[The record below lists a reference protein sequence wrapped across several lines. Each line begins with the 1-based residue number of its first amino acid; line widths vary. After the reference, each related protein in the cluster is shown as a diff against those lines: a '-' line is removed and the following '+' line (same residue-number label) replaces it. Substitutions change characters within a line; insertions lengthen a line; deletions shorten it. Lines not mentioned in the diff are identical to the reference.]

1 MVLHLLQ
8 CEDSQGT
15 KEVVSVI
22 QLLQAWEKK
31 HSSLNSKVP
40 VLKLLCVSTGRH
52 MRVAGDAM
60 DPRKHFLSGVLLS
73 AALELPWLRVCQLDA
88 CPKLRGGLLAE
99 LLLQEMSS
107 DLDSSEVLLDADGAR
122 LVRRLRPAALAPQ
135 NRLQV
140 LMQCRSILLAGGA
153 GGIGALWAEHLSAD
167 AVLLLGRRP
176 QKALALQRRLERL
189 RRGNSEIVYIS
200 ADISKKQQ
208 LLSALKNCPAM
219 NFLDFAACLCE
230 SFEPPQSV
238 LQLDAQT
245 AMNGPQEK
253 LRGAENFIEV
263 LKELTSSTSPRARHG
278 LPVLFTSSAVSVAGA
293 PQLGVYG
300 AKARA
305 LEALCTKEAAKASAQ
320 RRKTLEIGC
329 VALSAWDHVGI
340 TAAFPALASNA
351 PALGLKTLTP
361 QQGLEALEAVLR
373 FQAPRFTVLMV
384 GVDGQHPRVQALTGG
399 SSAGAATSTATVS
412 GCVEMIQAAV
422 RKVLGKE
429 ANLGD
434 SFVELGL
441 DSMSSMSLHS
451 TLSDCSGVVLPLSLF
466 YDEPSLLD
474 AAKYLHGAA
483 APSGGVHDGNDEE
496 NLEALLQDD
505 EARRSYQLSQGR
517 SAMNAK
523 DFHLARD
530 KCRAAA
536 VNATGPALIAAR
548 SLEAEACHA
557 LGDAAMA
564 LELLREVLRA
574 EEELH
579 GAESAESCLALGKL
593 IHLGATDQRPDF
605 QRHHRRFLEA
615 VAWVATATKVEA
627 VAAAGGSWEMQ
638 RLRWLNLDLQKLD
651 GFPKD
656 ELGALGGLEVL
667 EVMTLRRN
675 GLTELPSSFGQLQT
689 LRELYLTGNCLSDLP
704 ESFCNLSKLQV
715 LCLERNRLVK
725 LPSAIYAISKRLL
738 QLGLDEQEVPF
749 SLDEPL
755 LIPKLSI
762 LRARGCQAATFPKML
777 LGSKGA
783 ANLNTVFWANNGLFK
798 LPDLQDVSVAEALRS
813 LRLLDLAHN
822 QITSM
827 IALTMSEFSLRH
839 LRDLSLA
846 GNRLTE
852 IPAEIAQALPS
863 LQQLWLHG
871 NQLRHLPEE
880 LGELHSLA
888 ILELHHNQLLEL
900 PRTMGK
906 LQKLNWFFAHGN
918 ELTDVHIIKTLNTL
932 PRLKIVGLGCN
943 KIPLQQIDFHSLH
956 ASYGLGW
963 NLGIAA
969 ADEVLTEALTTTDL
983 HWDRLVSDEVQQLLV
998 ITFSAQG
1005 APVAQGQAEVRALR
1019 DAMLKVDAL
1028 YVCDPANAWF
1038 LQDPTF
1044 QWKGL
1049 EYFEQKISSI
1059 TSKYRRVFAWGGS
1072 MGGSAS
1078 LLFAHLVDRVHAFS
1092 PQVDLAFTWP
1102 TFGTAEVRDQF
1113 RRQVQDSVSRCRGK
1127 VHLHVGAEN
1136 HTDNRHAA
1144 ALALANVHLH
1154 ETANHNTMK
1163 HVKQRGK
1170 LLPLLKFEVMDLLI
1184 Q

>member
-1 MVLHLLQ
+1 M
-8 CEDSQGT
+8 
-15 KEVVSVI
+15 
-22 QLLQAWEKK
+22 
-31 HSSLNSKVP
+31 
-40 VLKLLCVSTGRH
+40 
-52 MRVAGDAM
+52 
-60 DPRKHFLSGVLLS
+60 
-73 AALELPWLRVCQLDA
+73 
-88 CPKLRGGLLAE
+88 
-99 LLLQEMSS
+99 
-107 DLDSSEVLLDADGAR
+107 
-122 LVRRLRPAALAPQ
+122 
-135 NRLQV
+135 
-140 LMQCRSILLAGGA
+140 
-153 GGIGALWAEHLSAD
+153 
-167 AVLLLGRRP
+167 
-176 QKALALQRRLERL
+176 
-189 RRGNSEIVYIS
+189 
-200 ADISKKQQ
+200 
-208 LLSALKNCPAM
+208 
-219 NFLDFAACLCE
+219 
-230 SFEPPQSV
+230 
-238 LQLDAQT
+238 
-245 AMNGPQEK
+245 
-253 LRGAENFIEV
+253 
-263 LKELTSSTSPRARHG
+263 
-278 LPVLFTSSAVSVAGA
+278 
-293 PQLGVYG
+293 
-300 AKARA
+300 
-305 LEALCTKEAAKASAQ
+305 
-320 RRKTLEIGC
+320 
-329 VALSAWDHVGI
+329 
-340 TAAFPALASNA
+340 
-351 PALGLKTLTP
+351 
-361 QQGLEALEAVLR
+361 
-373 FQAPRFTVLMV
+373 
-384 GVDGQHPRVQALTGG
+384 
-399 SSAGAATSTATVS
+399 
-412 GCVEMIQAAV
+412 
-422 RKVLGKE
+422 
-429 ANLGD
+429 
-434 SFVELGL
+434 ELGL

-451 TLSDCSGVVLPLSLF
+451 SLSDASGVVLPLSLF

-474 AAKYLHGAA
+474 AAKYLHRAA
-483 APSGGVHDGNDEE
+483 GSDEAGDEE

-523 DFHLARD
+523 DFHLARE
-530 KCRAAA
+530 KCRAAS
-536 VNATGPALIAAR
+536 VGATGHALIAALA
-548 SLEAEACHA
+548 LEAEASRA
-557 LGDAAMA
+557 LGDAATA
-564 LELLREVLRA
+564 LELLRRVRSN
-574 EEELH
+574 EEALH
-579 GAESAESCLALGKL
+579 GAESADCCLALGKL
-593 IHLGATDQRPDF
+593 IHLGATEHCHDF

-615 VAWVATATKVEA
+615 VAWVASAP
-627 VAAAGGSWEMQ
+627 AGGVVACVAEVAWEMQ
-638 RLRWLNLDLQKLD
+638 KLRWLNLDLQKLD

-656 ELGALGGLEVL
+656 ELGVLSGLEVL

-725 LPSAIYAISKRLL
+725 LPSAVYAISKRLL

-777 LGSKGA
+777 LGSKGVP
-783 ANLNTVFWANNGLFK
+783 ANLNTVFWANNGLLK
-798 LPDLQDVSVAEALRS
+798 LPDLKDPSVAEALRS

-827 IALTMSEFSLRH
+827 NALTMSDFSLRH

-846 GNRLTE
+846 GNRLAE
-852 IPAEIAQALPS
+852 VPAEIAQALPS

-871 NQLRHLPEE
+871 NQLRQLPEE

-888 ILELHHNQLLEL
+888 ILELHHNRLLEL
-900 PRTMGK
+900 PQSVGK

-963 NLGIAA
+963 NVGVAA

-983 HWDRLVSDEVQQLLV
+983 HWDRQVSDEVQQLLV

-1059 TSKYRRVFAWGGS
+1059 TAKYRRVFAWGGS

-1102 TFGTAEVRDQF
+1102 TFGTQEVRPGDRF
-1113 RRQVQDSVSRCRGK
+1113 RTPLVAVAAKAAWCTSTLGRRITRTIAMRQRWLRRWCICTRRPI
-1127 VHLHVGAEN
+1127 
-1136 HTDNRHAA
+1136 T
-1144 ALALANVHLH
+1144 
-1154 ETANHNTMK
+1154 T
-1163 HVKQRGK
+1163 
-1170 LLPLLKFEVMDLLI
+1170 P
-1184 Q
+1184 